1 MRTSPTPLADPATD
15 DHPAVEA
22 VALAHTPRSPI
33 VDAGGV
39 TFVYR
44 GDADAVNL
52 RCWIHGLPAA
62 QAFERV
68 GETDVWVLRV
78 ELPENSRIEYKL
90 EVVRGDETEWI
101 LDPLNPLH
109 AADPFGANSVAQGH
123 GYVRPDWTLPDPGA
137 RGGTVDEIALP
148 SAALGED
155 RHVGVYVPAR
165 FRRTRRYPL
174 LVVHD
179 GYDYLR
185 YANLQVV
192 LDNLIHRLEI
202 PPMIVALTQ
211 SPDRLREY
219 AGDDAHARFVAE
231 EIPARMQASFPLQP
245 SPASRGLM
253 GASFGA
259 VASLHAAW
267 RHPGAYGR
275 LVLQS
280 GSFAFSDIGHHRRTA
295 TFDPVARFVNEFR
308 RRPGRPA
315 ERIHLSCGI
324 YESLIYEN
332 RSLVPL
338 LRHHGIEVR
347 YEEVRDGHNWENW
360 RDRLQAALTW
370 LFPGPLWMVYE

>member
-1 MRTSPTPLADPATD
+1 
-15 DHPAVEA
+15 
-22 VALAHTPRSPI
+22 
-33 VDAGGV
+33 
-39 TFVYR
+39 VYR
-44 GDADAVNL
+44 GEAEAVNL
-52 RCWIHGLPAA
+52 RLWIHGLPAS
-62 QAFERV
+62 QPFERV
-68 GETDVWVLRV
+68 GDTDLWVLRV
-78 ELPENSRIEYKL
+78 EVPESSRIEYKL
-90 EVVRGDETEWI
+90 ERVRDGQEEWI
-101 LDPLNPLH
+101 LDPLNPLQ

-123 GYVRPDWTLPDPGA
+123 GYSRPEWTCTDGQA
-137 RGGTVDEIALP
+137 RAGTIEELAVP

-155 RHVGVYVPAR
+155 RHIGVYVPAR
-165 FRRTRRYPL
+165 FRRSRHYPL

-185 YANLQVV
+185 YASLQAV

-211 SPDRLREY
+211 SPDRLTEY
-219 AGDDAHARFVAE
+219 AGHEGHARFVAKE
-231 EIPARMQASFPLQP
+231 VPELLQHSFPLHP
-245 SPASRGLM
+245 SPAARGLM
-253 GASFGA
+253 GASFGG

-267 RHPGAYGR
+267 RHPGVFGR

-315 ERIHLSCGI
+315 ERMYLSCGI

-360 RDRLQAALTW
+360 RDRLQSALTW
-370 LFPGPLWMVYE
+370 LFPGPLWMIYE